1 MATPPAP
8 QEIIALEVPDAGE
21 LLTLQRAAYVVEA
34 QAHDDP
40 WLPPLTETLAE
51 IRAALASADVT
62 VLGIRDRGR
71 LIATVRLRHDPAD
84 PSIAHVS
91 RLAVAPDR
99 QGEGLGSRLLAAV
112 EHHAQPQVRALTLFT
127 GERSHRNLGL
137 YARRG
142 YIETHR
148 TDAGNHELV
157 HMRKPVG

>member
-1 MATPPAP
+1 VETPPAP
-8 QEIIALEVPDAGE
+8 HEITALGVEDAGE

-40 WLPPLTETLAE
+40 RLPPLTETLAE
-51 IRAALASADVT
+51 VRAELAAAGVT

-71 LIATVRLRHDPAD
+71 LIATVRLRHDAD
-84 PSIAHVS
+84 EPSSARVS

-99 QGEGLGSRLLAAV
+99 QGEGLGSRLLAEV
-112 EHHAQPQVRALTLFT
+112 ERHAQPQVRALTLFT
-127 GERSHRNLGL
+127 GDRSHRNLSL

-142 YIETHR
+142 YLETHR

-157 HMRKPVG
+157 HMRKPLR

>member
-1 MATPPAP
+1 VAPPPAP
-8 QEIIALEVPDAGE
+8 HEIIALGVQDAGE

-51 IRAALASADVT
+51 IRTALAAADVT

-84 PSIAHVS
+84 PGTAGVA
-91 RLAVAPDR
+91 RLAVTPDR
-99 QGEGLGSRLLAAV
+99 QGEGLGSRLLAEV
-112 EHHAQPQVRALTLFT
+112 ERHLRPGVRALVLFT
-127 GERSHRNLGL
+127 GEHSHRNLGL
-137 YARRG
+137 YARQG
-142 YIETHR
+142 YAETHR
-148 TDAGNHELV
+148 TEAGNHALV